1 MEAVATS
8 DLLPPLVEYKFSGLP
23 TTASAAKPINGAAW
37 LSQVDR
43 ALDDEGIGGGER
55 DTVVK

>member
-1 MEAVATS
+1 M
-8 DLLPPLVEYKFSGLP
+8 VEYKFSGLP
-23 TTASAAKPINGAAW
+23 TTTSAAKPINGAAR

-55 DTVVK
+55 DTDK